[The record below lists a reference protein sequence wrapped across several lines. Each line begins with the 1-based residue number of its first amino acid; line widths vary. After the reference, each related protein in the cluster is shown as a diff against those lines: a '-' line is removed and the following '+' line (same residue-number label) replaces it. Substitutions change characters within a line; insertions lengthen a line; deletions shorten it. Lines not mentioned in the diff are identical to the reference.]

1 MNENQMEDFAIMLTQ
16 VFAEYDKP
24 ASDFAVQAFWIALS
38 RFDFD
43 AVARAFNIHYSSPD
57 NGKWPPKP
65 GDIIRILEGGS
76 GDRALLAWSKV
87 DKAVR
92 TVGPYESVVFDDPLI
107 HSVIRDMGG
116 WIKLGDCGE
125 RDFEFRG
132 KEFCTRYRGYAEN
145 GKVDKF
151 PAKLI
156 GLAELSNSQTPG
168 YDIDPPLLLGDSAK
182 ARLVLE
188 QGGRNTGL
196 KVTQAAPLDNLL
208 EQLKQHK
215 EPQT

>member
-1 MNENQMEDFAIMLTQ
+1 MNENQMGDFAGLLTQ
-16 VFAEYDKP
+16 ILAEYDKP
-24 ASDFAVQAFWIALS
+24 ASDFAVQAFWSALS

-43 AVARAFNIHYSSPD
+43 AVTRAFNIHYSSPD

-92 TVGPYESVVFDDPLI
+92 TVGPYESVAFDDPLI

-116 WIKLGDCGE
+116 WIQMGDCSD

-145 GKVDKF
+145 GKIDRF

-156 GLAELSNSQTPG
+156 GIAELSNSQNPD
-168 YDIDPPLLLGDSAK
+168 YDIDPPLLIGDREK
-182 ARLVLE
+182 AQLVLE
-188 QGGRNTGL
+188 QGSINTGL
-196 KVTQAAPLDNLL
+196 EVTKAIPLDNIL
-208 EQLKQHK
+208 EQLKQN
-215 EPQT
+215 EGV